1 MINANFDELKRHH
14 INIQTAYDSLAARYL
29 ELQSEKSAIESQHE
43 DQVERWRH
51 ELESKH
57 SQFEE
62 ARAQI
67 MKPRELE
74 KLRKQL
80 IEEIERPTREKLLS
94 YEQELD
100 ESAEKYSQA
109 VRDLEILRT
118 QHEIEVARLLKEN
131 EYRKIDHAQEITMIR
146 KELEMSD
153 ETVAAKVQQIDALQA
168 EICEQ
173 LQLKANNTALEAEI
187 ESERELHQK
196 AVVVAETAEKQLKH
210 HIHIAEKLERRI
222 VGLQAEVEERK
233 MDYSRLTIKVDQAET
248 SKAELQNRIDE
259 LQFKHRS
266 EIKRLQAEAAKER
279 VELEAELAI
288 EREEADEKE
297 QGILMRLAAH
307 DATIKKVQDDCDTK
321 VSAAEDSSRE
331 ARRRAE
337 AGKIEAEM
345 KLDAA
350 LTELAACKS
359 DALKA
364 VGEAGGLR
372 AALAVMEREYAHEVP
387 GLRKDLEQYKKV
399 SPWKLCL
406 IIHLFSDQDSSV
418 PCD

>member
-29 ELQSEKSAIESQHE
+29 ELQSEKSAIESQHV

-109 VRDLEILRT
+109 VRDLETLRT
-118 QHEIEVARLLKEN
+118 QHDIEVARLLKES
-131 EYRKIDHAQEITMIR
+131 EYRKIDHAQEIAMIR

-279 VELEAELAI
+279 VELEAEFAI

-297 QGILMRLAAH
+297 QGILTRLAAH
-307 DATIKKVQDDCDTK
+307 DATIKNVQDDCDAK
-321 VSAAEDSSRE
+321 VSAAEDSARE
-331 ARRRAE
+331 ARRMAE

-364 VGEAGGLR
+364 VGEVGGLR

-399 SPWKLCL
+399 RPSRCAL
-406 IIHLFSDQDSSV
+406 INHLLSDYGYSV
-418 PCD
+418 TRK